1 MLIRRSQVNTRGA
14 EMTQEA
20 YDNQERDGLKD
31 IMAVDETRTGILR
44 QIVNGVSGLLLLL
57 VTGLVI
63 VLLVLWKS
71 P

>member
-1 MLIRRSQVNTRGA
+1 
-14 EMTQEA
+14 MTQEA
-20 YDNQERDGLKD
+20 YDTRERDRLKD
-31 IMAVDETRTGILR
+31 TMAVDETRTGILR

>member
-1 MLIRRSQVNTRGA
+1 MSQSSFGAQREPEVKDMLA
-14 EMTQEA
+14 
-20 YDNQERDGLKD
+20 K
-31 IMAVDETRTGILR
+31 DETRTGVIR

-57 VTGLVI
+57 VTGLLI

>member
-1 MLIRRSQVNTRGA
+1 
-14 EMTQEA
+14 MTQEA
-20 YDNQERDGLKD
+20 YDNQERDRLKD

>member
-1 MLIRRSQVNTRGA
+1 
-14 EMTQEA
+14 MTQEA

>member
-1 MLIRRSQVNTRGA
+1 
-14 EMTQEA
+14 MTQEA
-20 YDNQERDGLKD
+20 YDTRERDRLKD